1 MFKVKSALTAFGV
14 MMACAI
20 AAPLASAQSV
30 IVVDTARVL
39 RDSLGGQDLYSKVE
53 TIGQSMQAELA
64 PAQTALQS
72 ERQTLD
78 TQVAGM
84 TREQVEANPELVAQ
98 LQSYSRR
105 LQTHM
110 ASTERR
116 SRELQQTETNALNIF
131 AARMQEATET
141 VRAARGADIV
151 LAGVDVYLASET
163 VNVTDEVIA
172 QLNQTSP
179 TIPVTRVVIDEN
191 AEQAAQ

>member
-1 MFKVKSALTAFGV
+1 
-14 MMACAI
+14 MACAI

-84 TREQVEANPELVAQ
+84 TREQVEANPE
-98 LQSYSRR
+98 
-105 LQTHM
+105 
-110 ASTERR
+110 
-116 SRELQQTETNALNIF
+116 
-131 AARMQEATET
+131 
-141 VRAARGADIV
+141 
-151 LAGVDVYLASET
+151 
-163 VNVTDEVIA
+163 
-172 QLNQTSP
+172 
-179 TIPVTRVVIDEN
+179 
-191 AEQAAQ
+191 